1 MAYDS
6 LLFLSAS
13 DGLLSPAFPRQKR
26 TFCWQDCLR
35 WMPYEYAS
43 DKGFPEY
50 VLPFRSFDTAEDK
63 IMILGSVKFLTESS
77 NLLYNGTSYHKKMA
91 DIVV

>member
-1 MAYDS
+1 MTYGSFCSCPLQMRFYSPLSGVKSVHFAGRIVCCRS
-6 LLFLSAS
+6 LMGTPVIKDFRNMSY
-13 DGLLSPAFPRQKR
+13 F
-26 TFCWQDCLR
+26 
-35 WMPYEYAS
+35 
-43 DKGFPEY
+43 
-50 VLPFRSFDTAEDK
+50 FRSFYTAEDK

>member
-1 MAYDS
+1 MAYDPFCS
-6 LLFLSAS
+6 CPLQMGFYRPLSRVKSVHFA
-13 DGLLSPAFPRQKR
+13 GRIV
-26 TFCWQDCLR
+26 CGGCLMSTPVIKDFR
-35 WMPYEYAS
+35 NMSY
-43 DKGFPEY
+43 
-50 VLPFRSFDTAEDK
+50 LFRSFDTAEDK